1 MFDTLQLTV
10 IKLKTA
16 GFLCYKILT
25 MIVHVVK
32 STCTVVSSYVSDSHT
47 FPLLSRELINP
58 KMTLFYRLLTTRRT
72 QASFV
77 FIHLYHQSKA
87 ANKGLNHTTAQESYT
102 IFFGYY
108 ILKSL

>member
-1 MFDTLQLTV
+1 MYY
-10 IKLKTA
+10 LK
-16 GFLCYKILT
+16 K
-25 MIVHVVK
+25 VK

-47 FPLLSRELINP
+47 FLLLSRELINP

-77 FIHLYHQSKA
+77 FIYYQSKA

>member
-1 MFDTLQLTV
+1 MYY
-10 IKLKTA
+10 LK
-16 GFLCYKILT
+16 K
-25 MIVHVVK
+25 VK

-47 FPLLSRELINP
+47 FLLLSRELINP
-58 KMTLFYRLLTTRRT
+58 KMTLYYRLLTTRRT